1 MSFVNGST
9 VNIGWLGPTTGDQ
22 PASYVIEAGSAP
34 GLSNILIFDTGSTA
48 AGFQATSVPA
58 NTYFVR
64 VRARNAAG
72 LSGPS
77 NEVTIVVS
85 GGGPGPCTGAPGA
98 PTNLT
103 ASTNGSTVTL
113 FWNAPS
119 GSCAPTTYAVEAG
132 SSPGANNLANI
143 LTGNASTSF
152 TASNVPA
159 GTYYVRVRAGNG
171 NTIGGVSND
180 ATVIVTSSGRVTL
193 TIFPATLP
201 PLTVGVP
208 ISIALSVV
216 GGTGVGLIFSP
227 NNIGSQ
233 IPGLTINT
241 PSPGLLSGTPTTAG
255 PYLRG
260 FSVTDSAGNTG
271 SITYS
276 GTVNSP

>member
-72 LSGPS
+72 TSGPS
-77 NEVTIVVS
+77 NEVTIVVG
-85 GGGPGPCTGAPGA
+85 GGGPCNGAPGA
-98 PTNLT
+98 PVNLT
-103 ASTNGSTVTL
+103 ASIIGATVTL
-113 FWNAPS
+113 FWNAPT
-119 GSCAPTTYAVEAG
+119 GGCAPSTYGVEAG
-132 SSPGANNLANI
+132 SSPGASNLANI

-152 TASNVPA
+152 TANNVPN
-159 GTYYVRVRAGNG
+159 GTYYVRVRAVNG
-171 NTIGGVSND
+171 SVTGGVSNE
-180 ATVIVTSSGRVTL
+180 TIVTVPSGGRVTL
-193 TIFPATLP
+193 TILPATLP

-233 IPGLTINT
+233 IPGLSINT
-241 PSPGLLSGTPTTAG
+241 PSPGFLSGTPTTAG

-260 FSVTDSAGNTG
+260 FSVSDSGGNTG
-271 SITYS
+271 TVTYS
-276 GTVNSP
+276 GTVLP